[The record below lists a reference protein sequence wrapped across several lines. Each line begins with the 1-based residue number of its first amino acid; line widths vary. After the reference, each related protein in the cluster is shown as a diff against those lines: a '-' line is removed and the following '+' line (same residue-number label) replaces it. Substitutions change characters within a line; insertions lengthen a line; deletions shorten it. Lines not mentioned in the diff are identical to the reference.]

1 MMTSMFCY
9 RSKPM
14 RVIPKAS
21 SLGKTATLVSAF
33 GNFQTVWVLI

>member
-14 RVIPKAS
+14 VVIPKAS
-21 SLGKTATLVSAF
+21 SLGKTTTLVSSF